1 MFISKIIYRS
11 LSIIGLSFVFSI
23 SAFAQ
28 STILVVDTGRVLRD
42 SDVGKHISTQL
53 ASIGSSMQSETQ
65 AKTSAMESKGKSL
78 NEELKG
84 KTQEDL
90 KNDPA
95 LLSKVQSFQKE
106 QQELSVDVQYKQQEM
121 KITEN
126 KAIQK
131 VQDRLRVILE
141 LIVKER
147 GADVVLERSL
157 VIYGDPVDVTDVVI
171 TRLNSQL
178 KTVPVKRE
186 RLPRQ

>member
-106 QQELSVDVQYKQQEM
+106 QQELSKWIGKTEVELKASLGKPDRIDFENSRNRHYVYVSQRL
-121 KITEN
+121 KIKCERKFEIN
-126 KAIQK
+126 K
-131 VQDRLRVILE
+131 DNVILGFSS
-141 LIVKER
+141 K
-147 GADVVLERSL
+147 
-157 VIYGDPVDVTDVVI
+157 
-171 TRLNSQL
+171 NCF
-178 KTVPVKRE
+178 
-186 RLPRQ
+186 